1 MQHQLHYEEIKEQK
15 FRLLLKILSDSELF
29 VLSELYQYQESQ
41 IKIIQHALFFD
52 CG

>member
-1 MQHQLHYEEIKEQK
+1 MQHQLHYEEIKERK
-15 FRLLLKILSDSELF
+15 FRPLLKILSDSELC